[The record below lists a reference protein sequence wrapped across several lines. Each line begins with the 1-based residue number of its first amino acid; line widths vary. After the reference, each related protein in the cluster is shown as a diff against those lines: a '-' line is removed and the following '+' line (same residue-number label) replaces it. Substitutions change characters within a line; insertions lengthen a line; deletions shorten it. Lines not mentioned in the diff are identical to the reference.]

1 MRALVTG
8 GAGFIGSN
16 LVHELARRGWTI
28 DIVDDL
34 SNGHVEFLEG
44 LNVRHMLASGLP
56 IWEKSIES
64 SRKRPED
71 MILLIYGGF
80 SDPAVLDRI
89 DRGMYDTI
97 FHLAAN
103 PRVSYTVEFPAETTE
118 INVNMTM
125 KLVMAVARSSN
136 KPRIV
141 FSSTC
146 AVYGNTVKL
155 PTDEWDFQNPMSPY
169 ALQKLTVE
177 KFLKMS
183 SKLYE
188 VDSVCL
194 RYFNVYG
201 PNQLGDSPYSTAISA
216 WCDKISKGL
225 PLRSDGDGEQTR
237 DMVYVSDVVN
247 ANILAALHERDMSGE
262 VYNIGTGVSIS
273 NNKILDI
280 FRERFKDFKVVNAP
294 ERAGDVKH
302 TRADITSA
310 SSVLGY
316 TPKHDL
322 ITGLEKTFQWW
333 KI

>member
-16 LVHELARRGWTI
+16 LVHELVRQGWTV
-28 DIVDDL
+28 DVVDDM
-34 SNGHVEFLEG
+34 SNGHLEFLQG
-44 LNVRHMLASGLP
+44 LKVRNVLGAALP
-56 IWEKSIES
+56 IWEERSESIDTRES
-64 SRKRPED
+64 DLVLVIHSC
-71 MILLIYGGF
+71 F
-80 SDPAVLDRI
+80 SSDQVLDRVR
-89 DRGMYDTI
+89 RGIYDTV

-103 PRVSYTVEFPAETTE
+103 PRVSYTVEYPAETTE
-118 INVNMTM
+118 VNVNMTM
-125 KLVMAVARSSN
+125 KLVMAVSKSPN

-155 PTDEWDFQNPMSPY
+155 PTDEWVDQNPVSPY

-183 SKLYE
+183 NKLYGI
-188 VDSVCL
+188 DSISL

-216 WCDKISKGL
+216 WCDKISKGQ

-237 DMVYVSDVVN
+237 DMVYVGDVVN
-247 ANILAALHERDMSGE
+247 ANILAARLKRSMSGE
-262 VYNIGTGVSIS
+262 VFNIGTSVSVS
-273 NNKILDI
+273 NNQILSA
-280 FRERFKDFKVVNAP
+280 FRDRFKDFDVVRAP
-294 ERAGDVKH
+294 ERPGDVRH
-302 TRADITSA
+302 TKADITSA
-310 SSVLGY
+310 SGTLGF
-316 TPKHDL
+316 TPSNDL
-322 ITGLEKTFQWW
+322 LTGLEKTFKWW

>member
-16 LVHELARRGWTI
+16 LVYELVRQGWAV
-28 DIVDDL
+28 DVVDDM
-34 SNGHVEFLEG
+34 SNGHLEFLQG
-44 LNVRHMLASGLP
+44 LKVRNVLGAALP
-56 IWEKSIES
+56 IWEERSESIDTRES
-64 SRKRPED
+64 DLVLVIHSC
-71 MILLIYGGF
+71 F
-80 SDPAVLDRI
+80 SSDQVLDRVR
-89 DRGMYDTI
+89 RGIYDTV

-103 PRVSYTVEFPAETTE
+103 PRVSYTVEYPAETTE
-118 INVNMTM
+118 VNVNMTM
-125 KLVMAVARSSN
+125 KLVMAVSKSPN

-155 PTDEWDFQNPMSPY
+155 PTDEWVDQNPVSPY

-183 SKLYE
+183 NKLYGI
-188 VDSVCL
+188 DSISL

-216 WCDKISKGL
+216 WCDKISKGQ

-237 DMVYVSDVVN
+237 DMVYVGDVVN
-247 ANILAALHERDMSGE
+247 ANILAARLKRSMSGE
-262 VYNIGTGVSIS
+262 VFNIGTGVSVS
-273 NNKILDI
+273 NNQILSA
-280 FRERFKDFKVVNAP
+280 FRDRFKDFDVVHAP
-294 ERAGDVKH
+294 ERPGDVRH
-302 TRADITSA
+302 TKADITSA
-310 SSVLGY
+310 NGTLGF
-316 TPKHDL
+316 TPSHDL
-322 ITGLEKTFQWW
+322 LTGLEKTFKWW

>member
-16 LVHELARRGWTI
+16 LVHELVRLGWT
-28 DIVDDL
+28 VDVADDM
-34 SNGHVEFLEG
+34 SNGHLEFLEG
-44 LNVRHMLASGLP
+44 LKTRNVLGAALP
-56 IWEKSIES
+56 IWEERSESIGTRS
-64 SRKRPED
+64 SD
-71 MILLIYGGF
+71 LVLVVNGCF
-80 SDPAVLDRI
+80 SSDHVLDRVK
-89 DRGMYDTI
+89 RGLYDTV

-103 PRVSYTVEFPAETTE
+103 PRVSYTVEYPAETTE
-118 INVNMTM
+118 VNVNMTM
-125 KLVMAVARSSN
+125 KLVMAVANSPN

-155 PTDEWDFQNPMSPY
+155 PTDEWVDQNPVSPY
-169 ALQKLTVE
+169 ALQKLMVE

-183 SKLYE
+183 SKLYG
-188 VDSVCL
+188 VDSICL

-237 DMVYVSDVVN
+237 DMVYVGDVVN
-247 ANILAALHERDMSGE
+247 ANILAAKLKRSMSGE
-262 VYNIGTGVSIS
+262 VFNIGTGVSVS
-273 NNKILDI
+273 NNQILSA
-280 FRERFKDFKVVNAP
+280 FRDRFKDFDVVHAP
-294 ERAGDVKH
+294 ERPGDVRH
-302 TRADITSA
+302 TKADITSA
-310 SSVLGY
+310 SSTLGF
-316 TPKHDL
+316 TPSHDL
-322 ITGLEKTFQWW
+322 LTGLEKTFQWW

>member
-16 LVHELARRGWTI
+16 LVHELVRQGWTV
-28 DIVDDL
+28 DVVDDM
-34 SNGHVEFLEG
+34 SNGHLEFLEG
-44 LNVRHMLASGLP
+44 LKVRNVLGAALP
-56 IWEKSIES
+56 IWEERSESIDTRDSDLVLVIHGCFS
-64 SRKRPED
+64 SEQ
-71 MILLIYGGF
+71 
-80 SDPAVLDRI
+80 VLDRVR
-89 DRGMYDTI
+89 RGTYDI
-97 FHLAAN
+97 VFHLAAN
-103 PRVSYTVEFPAETTE
+103 PRVSYTVEYPSETTE
-118 INVNMTM
+118 VNVNMTM
-125 KLVMAVARSSN
+125 KLVVAISKSPN

-155 PTDEWDFQNPMSPY
+155 PTDEWVDQNPVSPY

-183 SKLYE
+183 NKLYGI
-188 VDSVCL
+188 DSICL

-216 WCDKISKGL
+216 WCDKISKGQ

-237 DMVYVSDVVN
+237 DMVYVGDVVS
-247 ANILAALHERDMSGE
+247 ANILAAKLKRPMSGE
-262 VYNIGTGVSIS
+262 VFNIGTGVSVS
-273 NNKILDI
+273 NNQILSV
-280 FRERFKDFKVVNAP
+280 FRDRFKDFTVVHAP
-294 ERAGDVKH
+294 ERAGDVRH

-310 SSVLGY
+310 NGTLGF
-316 TPKHDL
+316 TPTHDL
-322 ITGLEKTFQWW
+322 LTGLEKTFQWW

>member
-1 MRALVTG
+1 VRALVTG

-16 LVHELARRGWTI
+16 LVHELVRQGWI
-28 DIVDDL
+28 VDVVDDL
-34 SNGHVEFLEG
+34 SNGHLEFLDG
-44 LNVRHMLASGLP
+44 LKTRHILSSMLSV
-56 IWEKSIES
+56 WEKNQES
-64 SRKRPED
+64 NPRTD
-71 MILLIYGGF
+71 DTVLVITGCF
-80 SDPAVLDRI
+80 SSETVLERVKS
-89 DRGMYDTI
+89 GSYDTI

-103 PRVSYTVEFPAETTE
+103 PRVSYTVEYPAETTE
-118 INVNMTM
+118 VNVNMTM
-125 KLVMAVARSSN
+125 KLIMAVAKSQN

-146 AVYGNTVKL
+146 AVYGNTLKL
-155 PTDEWDFQNPMSPY
+155 PTNEWDYQNPTSPY

-177 KFLKMS
+177 KFLRMAA
-183 SKLYE
+183 KLYE
-188 VDSVCL
+188 TDSVCL

-237 DMVYVSDVVN
+237 DMVFVGDVVR
-247 ANILAALHERDMSGE
+247 ANILAAKHERDMCGE

-273 NNKILDI
+273 NNKLLDI
-280 FRERFKDFKVVNAP
+280 FRERFDKFEVVHAP
-294 ERAGDVKH
+294 ERPGDVKH

-310 SSVLGY
+310 QSVLGY
-316 TPKHDL
+316 TPNHDL
-322 ITGLEKTFQWW
+322 LTGLEKTFQWW

>member
-16 LVHELARRGWTI
+16 LVHELVRQGWAV
-28 DIVDDL
+28 DVVDDM
-34 SNGHVEFLEG
+34 SNGHLEFLQG
-44 LNVRHMLASGLP
+44 LKVRNVLGAALP
-56 IWEKSIES
+56 IWEERSESIDTRES
-64 SRKRPED
+64 D
-71 MILLIYGGF
+71 LVLVIHDCF
-80 SDPAVLDRI
+80 SNEQVLDRVR
-89 DRGMYDTI
+89 RGIYDTV

-103 PRVSYTVEFPAETTE
+103 PRVSYTVEYPAETTE
-118 INVNMTM
+118 VNVNMTM
-125 KLVMAVARSSN
+125 KLVMAVSKSPN

-155 PTDEWDFQNPMSPY
+155 PTDEWVDQNPVSPY

-183 SKLYE
+183 NKLYG
-188 VDSVCL
+188 VDSISL

-216 WCDKISKGL
+216 WCDKISKGQ

-237 DMVYVSDVVN
+237 DMVYVGDVVN
-247 ANILAALHERDMSGE
+247 ANILAARLKRSMSGE
-262 VYNIGTGVSIS
+262 VFNIGTGVSVS
-273 NNKILDI
+273 NNQILSA
-280 FRERFKDFKVVNAP
+280 FRDRFKDFDVVHAP
-294 ERAGDVKH
+294 ERPGDVRH
-302 TRADITSA
+302 TKADITSA
-310 SSVLGY
+310 NGTLGF
-316 TPKHDL
+316 TPSHDL
-322 ITGLEKTFQWW
+322 LTGLEKTFKWW

>member
-16 LVHELARRGWTI
+16 LTHALVESGWTV
-28 DIVDDL
+28 DVVDDM

-44 LNVRHMLASGLP
+44 LNVRHMLTTGLP
-56 IWEKSIES
+56 IWEKSIEAN
-64 SRKRPED
+64 RKRPED
-71 MILLIYGGF
+71 MVLLVYGGF
-80 SDPAVLDRI
+80 ADPAVLNRVES
-89 DRGMYDTI
+89 GMYDTI

-103 PRVSYTVEFPAETTE
+103 PRVSYTVEYPAQTTE

-125 KLVMAVARSSN
+125 DLVMAVARSKN

-146 AVYGNTVKL
+146 AVYGNTTKL
-155 PTDEWDFQNPMSPY
+155 PTDEWTDKNPASPY

-177 KFLKMS
+177 SFLKMS
-183 SKLYE
+183 SKLYG

-225 PLRSDGDGEQTR
+225 PLRSDGDGNQTR
-237 DMVYVSDVVN
+237 DMVFVGDVVS
-247 ANILAALHERDMSGE
+247 ANILASQVEKRMSGE
-262 VYNIGTGVSIS
+262 VFNIGTGSSVS
-273 NNKILDI
+273 NNQILEI
-280 FRERFKDFKVVNAP
+280 FRERFKQFEVVHAP
-294 ERAGDVKH
+294 ERPGDVKH
-302 TRADITSA
+302 TLADITNSTN
-310 SSVLGY
+310 SLGY
-316 TPKHDL
+316 KPSYSLVK
-322 ITGLEKTFQWW
+322 GLEKTFQWW

>member
-16 LVHELARRGWTI
+16 LVHELVRQGWAV
-28 DIVDDL
+28 DVVDDM
-34 SNGHVEFLEG
+34 SNGHLEFLQG
-44 LNVRHMLASGLP
+44 LKVRNVLGAALP
-56 IWEKSIES
+56 IWEERSESIDTRES
-64 SRKRPED
+64 DLVLVIHSC
-71 MILLIYGGF
+71 F
-80 SDPAVLDRI
+80 SSDQVLDRVR
-89 DRGMYDTI
+89 RGIYDTV

-103 PRVSYTVEFPAETTE
+103 PRVSYTVEYPAETTE
-118 INVNMTM
+118 VNVNMTM
-125 KLVMAVARSSN
+125 KLVMAVSKSPN

-155 PTDEWDFQNPMSPY
+155 PTDEWVDQNPVSPY

-183 SKLYE
+183 NRLYGI
-188 VDSVCL
+188 DSISL

-216 WCDKISKGL
+216 WCDKISKGQ

-237 DMVYVSDVVN
+237 DMVYVGDVVN
-247 ANILAALHERDMSGE
+247 ANILAARLKRSMSGE
-262 VYNIGTGVSIS
+262 VFNIGTGVSVS
-273 NNKILDI
+273 NNQILSA
-280 FRERFKDFKVVNAP
+280 FRDRFKDFDVVHAP
-294 ERAGDVKH
+294 ERPGDVRH
-302 TRADITSA
+302 TKADITSA
-310 SSVLGY
+310 SGTLGF
-316 TPKHDL
+316 TPSHDL
-322 ITGLEKTFQWW
+322 LTGLEKTFQWW